1 MAPPFVSEAGG
12 SMRRMS
18 LPAAFQ
24 PDPEQSQVLDHD
36 RGAMLVTGP
45 PGTGKTVVLQEG
57 FARLIEGGAD
67 PERVVLVVRTKRARR
82 EARAVLLSRLQVSL
96 PGARIL
102 TVHGLAYHVVSA
114 RFRELGYERPPD
126 VLTAADQFSRV
137 QELLA
142 GEERRNWPVYG
153 GMLGLRGFAD
163 EVRQFL
169 LRAQEA
175 LLSPEQIQA
184 RADAAGLAGWA
195 ELATFYR
202 RYLEVLD
209 DQGAVDF
216 AGLVTQAAAS
226 AGEGE
231 PLVDH
236 VLVDDYQEATFASEK
251 LVLGLGSGWLVV
263 AGDPGSHVFSF
274 QGRTDAPIRRFMS
287 MLPSARQ
294 VELRTP
300 HRSEKPEF
308 EARLTPHTSEENQAV
323 ARELRRVHT
332 MENVPW
338 DELAVV
344 VRRQGSHLGEL
355 LRALDDAGV
364 PRSTPEGGLS
374 LLTEPATR
382 PFVLA
387 LRWLARPEERDALVE
402 PLLTSELARV
412 SPASA
417 RALVRAARAAGLP
430 AAGALDQADAVL
442 PPESEAVASLREVL
456 GEAERVAHRSVLDA
470 FSILWKR
477 SACSARMVEEA
488 EFSGGRDL
496 EAILAFAA
504 AVARAGEQADASVA
518 AFLDAL
524 DAGGEGPGLASPP
537 DQEALHTVRVLTAH
551 GTAGMEFDTVVVV
564 GTVEGN
570 FPSLSRP
577 EPMFDP
583 AQLDGPLRQADRNRH
598 RLADERRLFH
608 VVSSRARRR
617 VIFMA
622 SEPDGEETKESA
634 RSRFVGELGVPW
646 RQASEVPASSPLT
659 VGEAAG
665 MWRRTLADRG
675 GPAPLRLAALE
686 GLLSLGV
693 RPERWWFQRDWTGTD
708 RPLHEEVKVS
718 FSRLDR
724 LENCALQY
732 VLSEELGLEGEAGY
746 YAWVGHLVHRLIED
760 CESGLVGRTQ
770 EALAAEA
777 HKRWQPEQ
785 FPSHAVSESFKRLV
799 TETMLPAWMAVYGQ
813 TPALERELRFSF
825 EFEGAEVRGYIDRVG
840 PIQTGGTQITDY
852 KTGRAKGA
860 KADDNLQLGIYFL
873 AVNRAEELAKFRP
886 VKAVE
891 LAFLK
896 EENRDGNMVRVQL
909 GLNSQAQQEFGEA
922 MAGRLSSLI
931 GQIRQLL
938 GAEVYRPNPAAQC
951 RFCDFKPLCPLWP
964 EGKELFPIAREATT

>member
-1 MAPPFVSEAGG
+1 
-12 SMRRMS
+12 MS
-18 LPAAFQ
+18 PSTAFQ
-24 PDPEQSQVLDHD
+24 PDPEQARVFDHD
-36 RGAMLVTGP
+36 RGAMLVTGA
-45 PGTGKTVVLQEG
+45 PGTGKTVLLRER

-82 EARAVLLSRLQVSL
+82 EARAALLSRLQLSL
-96 PGARIL
+96 PDARIL
-102 TVHGLAYHVVSA
+102 TVHGLAYHVVGA

-137 QELLA
+137 QDLLA
-142 GEERRNWPVYG
+142 GEEHPNWPVYG
-153 GMLGLRGFAD
+153 RMLALRGFAD

-175 LLSPEQIQA
+175 LLSPGEIQA
-184 RADAAGLAGWA
+184 RARSAGLAGWP
-195 ELATFYR
+195 ELAAFYR
-202 RYLEVLD
+202 RYLDVLD
-209 DQGAVDF
+209 DQRVVDF
-216 AGLVTQAAAS
+216 AGLVTQAAAT
-226 AGEGE
+226 AGAGE

-251 LVLGLGSGWLVV
+251 LVVGLGAESVVV
-263 AGDPGSHVFSF
+263 AGDPGSHIFSF

-287 MLPSARQ
+287 MLRSALH

-300 HRSEKPEF
+300 HRSDRPAF
-308 EARLTPHTSEENQAV
+308 EARLSPHTSEENAAV
-323 ARELRRVHT
+323 ARELRRIHT
-332 MENVPW
+332 VDRVPW

-344 VRRQGSHLGEL
+344 VRRQGSHVGEL
-355 LRALDDAGV
+355 LRAIDDAAV

-387 LRWLARPEERDALVE
+387 LRWVARPEERDALVE
-402 PLLTSELARV
+402 QLLTSELARL

-417 RALVRAARAAGLP
+417 RSMVRAARAAGLP
-430 AAGALDQADAVL
+430 AAASLERADAEET
-442 PPESEAVASLREVL
+442 PEYEAVASLRELL
-456 GEAERVAHRSVLDA
+456 GEAERVGRRSVLDA

-477 SACSARMVEEA
+477 SAYSARMVDEA

-496 EAILAFAA
+496 DAILAFAG
-504 AVARAGEQADASVA
+504 AVARAGDQADASVA
-518 AFLDAL
+518 AFLESL
-524 DAGGEGPGLASPP
+524 EAGGEGPGLTAAP
-537 DQEALHTVRVLTAH
+537 DQEGPQTVRILTAH

-564 GTVEGN
+564 GTAEGN

-577 EPMFDP
+577 EPMFDL
-583 AQLDGPLRQADRNRH
+583 AQLDGPIRQADRNRN
-598 RLADERRLFH
+598 RLADERRLFR

-622 SEPDGEETKESA
+622 SEPDGDETKESA
-634 RSRFVGELGVPW
+634 RSRFVGELGVTW
-646 RQASEVPASSPLT
+646 VQASNVPTGDPLT

-665 MWRRTLADRG
+665 MWRRTLADPGR
-675 GPAPLRLAALE
+675 PAPLRLAAFD

-693 RPERWWFQRDWTGTD
+693 RPERWWFQRGWTGTD
-708 RPLHEEVKVS
+708 RALHEEVRVS

-724 LENCALQY
+724 LENCALQF
-732 VLSEELGLEGEAGY
+732 VLSEELGLEGGAGY
-746 YAWVGHLVHRLIED
+746 HAWVGHLVHRLIEE
-760 CESGLVGRTQ
+760 CEKGLIERTE

-777 HKRWQPEQ
+777 DKRWQPDQ
-785 FPSHAVSESFKRLV
+785 FPSHAVSEAFRRLV
-799 TETMLPAWMAVYGQ
+799 TRTMLPAWMAVYGQ
-813 TPALERELRFSF
+813 TPALARELRFTF

-852 KTGRAKGA
+852 KTGKAKGA
-860 KADDNLQLGIYFL
+860 KAEDNLQLGIYFL
-873 AVNRAEELAKFRP
+873 AVNRAEELAEFRP

-896 EENRDGNMVRVQL
+896 ETRDGNLLRVQL
-909 GLNSQAQQEFGEA
+909 GLNSKAQQEFGET

-931 GQIRQLL
+931 GQVRRLL
-938 GAEVYRPNPAAQC
+938 DTEVYRPNPAAEC

-964 EGKELFPIAREATT
+964 EGRELFPIAREAAT